1 MNNISIPST
10 DGNHQH
16 SWMQPASLLYMRL
29 FWLRYKRKMEHFI
42 VFDLKKKSVRVL
54 VILFLIDCIFVLLHG
69 IYKLHLISNP
79 LFSIE
84 KEFGYPEIY
93 QYIKEFSIMLLLFK
107 MAKNRKQFIFFAW
120 SLLFM
125 YFLFDDSFQ
134 IHEKL
139 GSFLAHYLEFQP
151 MFYLRA
157 QDFGE
162 LGVSMFFGVLLFS
175 LIGGGYLFSDSKAK
189 QISKYLFILVM
200 YLAFFGVFVDMLHI
214 AIPWGKSIWGLIE
227 DAGEMVVMSIIVWYV
242 YKQEQTPSESII
254 DQKNV

>member
-1 MNNISIPST
+1 
-10 DGNHQH
+10 
-16 SWMQPASLLYMRL
+16 
-29 FWLRYKRKMEHFI
+29 MEHVI
-42 VFDLKKKSVRVL
+42 VFGLKKKSVRL
-54 VILFLIDCIFVLLHG
+54 LALLFLIDCIFVLLHG

-84 KEFGYPEIY
+84 RELGYAEVF
-93 QYIKEFSIMLLLFK
+93 QYIKELSIMLLLLK
-107 MAKNRKQFIFFAW
+107 LARNRKQIIFFAW
-120 SLLFM
+120 SLLFL
-125 YFLFDDSFQ
+125 YFLLDDSFQ
-134 IHEKL
+134 IHENL

-162 LGVSMFFGVLLFS
+162 LSVSMFFGVLLFS
-175 LIGGGYLFSDSKAK
+175 FIGGGYLFSDSKAK
-189 QISKYLFILVM
+189 QVSKYLFILVM

>member
-1 MNNISIPST
+1 M
-10 DGNHQH
+10 
-16 SWMQPASLLYMRL
+16 MQARQ
-29 FWLRYKRKMEHFI
+29 RCKRKKGN
-42 VFDLKKKSVRVL
+42 VLTFDFQKESTKVL
-54 VILFLIDCIFVLLHG
+54 IILLLIDFAFVLFHG
-69 IYKLHLISNP
+69 IYKLHLISNS

-84 KEFGYPEIY
+84 REFGYAEVY

-107 MAKNRKQFIFFAW
+107 IAMNRKQFIFFAW

-125 YFLFDDSFQ
+125 YFLFDDSCQ

-139 GSFLAHYLEFQP
+139 GSFLAHYFDFQP

-162 LGVSMFFGVLLFS
+162 LAVSMFFGLLLFS
-175 LIGGGYLFSDSKAK
+175 FIGGGYLFSDSKAK
-189 QISKYLFILVM
+189 QVSKYLFILVM

-227 DAGEMVVMSIIVWYV
+227 DAGEMVVMSIIVWFV
-242 YKQEQTPSESII
+242 YIQKQTPSQSAI
-254 DQKNV
+254 DQ